1 MTPSKLRIKDD
12 LFSRLT
18 PFQADHR
25 CGSSFFHDHG
35 DHGEQHRYDGGGP
48 VSDVRPVPKEYS
60 SDGDET
66 HEPREIGPAKSPFLF
81 PAHFYK
87 NLFAASASLLKKRQH
102 TATVSPDGDVGGD
115 GSDGGASEVEEKA
128 EDLSSSQPVDA
139 AGPEV
144 AHFSRH
150 VLFAASPS
158 PTYHHQQPV
167 GPLAAFAKDQK
178 PALPAMPGRKLD
190 VKHSEQLLEKT
201 SNAFP
206 WLSETTNNNDY
217 TKSNNNHHHGTG
229 SHLHHPHHPHHHH
242 HHHHHP
248 HLSHPHAQGGGS
260 GSQSSLTAA
269 ASSVAIAA
277 AAAANCRHAHP
288 EDTKCRS
295 VNCGAAQPPS
305 PSIAPGLAG
314 PEGATPDSGST
325 TVAATAAIPNFNQM
339 PVPGTVQGQNP
350 TQGLVH
356 WMSAVM
362 AEHMTSNPHHDPT
375 AAAVGMHYMWNGP
388 VEQCGQH
395 TKDMDSYGGWPTPR
409 NHMSMKQGYEAK
421 MNPVDHHHHHHHHH
435 HNNLQKSHM
444 IDDGRLLDHHTMQA
458 GAAQMSQLY
467 GARGSSSSNSPGGH
481 GHGHGASNPAAAL
494 LVVPQPINATKIGAT
509 TGLPNGTGRKYQC
522 KMCPQIFTSKADLQL
537 HTQIHMRE
545 AKPYKCSQCN
555 KAFANSSYLSQHTR
569 IHLGIKPYRCE
580 ICQRKFTQLSHL
592 QQHIRTHTG
601 DKPYKCRHSGCLKAF
616 SQLSNLQSH
625 SRCHQT
631 DKPFKCN
638 SCYKCFSDEP
648 SLLEHIP
655 KHKESK
661 HLKTHICQYC
671 GKSYTQETY
680 LSKHMQKHAE
690 RTDKRPP
697 IGTRSSSSNANNG
710 GTVNVSAATP
720 GSSSGASSSS
730 SNSSHASNAQPS
742 AVAAVAAAAMGAES
756 AYWPK
761 VSPDSAAATINEVIS
776 QQQNNHHDFSLTP
789 NGSQTSGSTASAV
802 AGNQTTDHQPGSHH
816 ARDDAVEDLVGASA
830 VRGPNDA
837 GAPNASNG
845 NSNTGNQQQQQPQ
858 SGQQHNGGPLN
869 GGNLAMPPSSTP
881 MSVSYDTS
889 SIAKAA
895 PNSAFTPI
903 NAIPPHLGGL
913 QHHHHQLAASQRPS
927 YLYDAINFQNQKAV
941 AMNQSPSNAFP
952 NQLIS
957 LHQIRNYA
965 HQPAGGLMAGE
976 HLLGVT
982 VGPGGKDKG

>member
-12 LFSRLT
+12 LYQRCLAHPSVPTDEVSFKS
-18 PFQADHR
+18 AKHR
-25 CGSSFFHDHG
+25 NPGPLQGYGDECGSRELGRTTRASPVQIAG
-35 DHGEQHRYDGGGP
+35 AVGEDDDDDVGNERDG
-48 VSDVRPVPKEYS
+48 RM
-60 SDGDET
+60 
-66 HEPREIGPAKSPFLF
+66 PAKAAFIF
-81 PAHFYK
+81 PAQFYK
-87 NLFAASASLLKKRQH
+87 SLFAASASLLKKQH
-102 TATVSPDGDVGGD
+102 QHQPDQT
-115 GSDGGASEVEEKA
+115 SEDETSADEKA
-128 EDLSSSQPVDA
+128 QDLSSPTACSPVGHFPRGLPHHSTSSHEENHDQDVDA
-139 AGPEV
+139 SE
-144 AHFSRH
+144 
-150 VLFAASPS
+150 AS
-158 PTYHHQQPV
+158 
-167 GPLAAFAKDQK
+167 D
-178 PALPAMPGRKLD
+178 M
-190 VKHSEQLLEKT
+190 LEKP

-206 WLSETTNNNDY
+206 WLSEVTNNNDY
-217 TKSNNNHHHGTG
+217 TKGNNNHHATPP
-229 SHLHHPHHPHHHH
+229 HLHHPHHHH
-242 HHHHHP
+242 HHHHPHHSHHHHP
-248 HLSHPHAQGGGS
+248 HLAHSGASIGGSSQASNGGTGGAPGGGGAGGGGGGALGA
-260 GSQSSLTAA
+260 GS
-269 ASSVAIAA
+269 
-277 AAAANCRHAHP
+277 CRHGHP

-295 VNCGAAQPPS
+295 LGCTGPAAS
-305 PSIAPGLAG
+305 PSAAPSGLA
-314 PEGATPDSGST
+314 PEGTTPDSSSAA
-325 TVAATAAIPNFNQM
+325 VAAAATIPNFNQM
-339 PVPGTVQGQNP
+339 PVPGAVQGQNP

-362 AEHMTSNPHHDPT
+362 AEHMTSNPHHDP
-375 AAAVGMHYMWNGP
+375 AAVGMHYMWNGP
-388 VEQCGQH
+388 VEQCAQH
-395 TKDMDSYGGWPTPR
+395 TKDMDTYGGWPAPR
-409 NHMSMKQGYEAK
+409 NPMSMKQGYEAK

-435 HNNLQKSHM
+435 HNNLQKGHM
-444 IDDGRLLDHHTMQA
+444 IDDGRLLDHHPMQP

-467 GARGSSSSNSPGGH
+467 GARGSSSSSSPGG
-481 GHGHGASNPAAAL
+481 GGLGHGATNPATAL
-494 LVVPQPINATKIGAT
+494 LVVPQPINATKIGA

-638 SCYKCFSDEP
+638 SCYKCFTDEP
-648 SLLEHIP
+648 ALLEHIP

-697 IGTRSSSSNANNG
+697 IGTRSSSS
-710 GTVNVSAATP
+710 TVNLSASTP
-720 GSSSGASSSS
+720 GSSSSGSGSA
-730 SNSSHASNAQPS
+730 SNSGAPS
-742 AVAAVAAAAMGAES
+742 TLGQTTMATSES

-761 VSPDSAAATINEVIS
+761 VSPDSAAATINDVIN
-776 QQQNNHHDFSLTP
+776 QQNNHHEFSLTP
-789 NGSQTSGSTASAV
+789 NGSATNGSSTGSNGQASANNPAQQPSQV
-802 AGNQTTDHQPGSHH
+802 GTSQDLPGAHHQQ
-816 ARDDAVEDLVGASA
+816 RDDTVEDLVGST
-830 VRGPNDA
+830 RGGPPDSTATN
-837 GAPNASNG
+837 GTTSNG
-845 NSNTGNQQQQQPQ
+845 GGTAVTGNQTSTQQQPPP
-858 SGQQHNGGPLN
+858 QHNGTGPMS
-869 GGNLAMPPSSTP
+869 GNLAIPPVSTP
-881 MSVSYDTS
+881 MSASYDTN

-895 PNSAFTPI
+895 ANSAFTPI
-903 NAIPPHLGGL
+903 NAMPSHLNSL
-913 QHHHHQLAASQRPS
+913 QHHHHHHQLAAQRPS
-927 YLYDAINFQNQKAV
+927 YLYDAISFQNQKA
-941 AMNQSPSNAFP
+941 AIAQSPSNAFP

-965 HQPAGGLMAGE
+965 HQPAGGLMTGE

>member
-1 MTPSKLRIKDD
+1 MYPW
-12 LFSRLT
+12 
-18 PFQADHR
+18 
-25 CGSSFFHDHG
+25 
-35 DHGEQHRYDGGGP
+35 Y
-48 VSDVRPVPKEYS
+48 
-60 SDGDET
+60 
-66 HEPREIGPAKSPFLF
+66 REAQLSVGQLCSPL
-81 PAHFYK
+81 
-87 NLFAASASLLKKRQH
+87 
-102 TATVSPDGDVGGD
+102 
-115 GSDGGASEVEEKA
+115 
-128 EDLSSSQPVDA
+128 
-139 AGPEV
+139 AGPTPIKTENNY
-144 AHFSRH
+144 SDCM
-150 VLFAASPS
+150 
-158 PTYHHQQPV
+158 
-167 GPLAAFAKDQK
+167 LAVDFPNKK
-178 PALPAMPGRKLD
+178 P
-190 VKHSEQLLEKT
+190 

-206 WLSETTNNNDY
+206 WLSEATNNNDY
-217 TKSNNNHHHGTG
+217 SKGNNNHHGTPP
-229 SHLHHPHHPHHHH
+229 HLHHPHHPHHHH
-242 HHHHHP
+242 HHHHPHHSHHP
-248 HLSHPHAQGGGS
+248 HLPHSAA
-260 GSQSSLTAA
+260 GSQSNLGTTSSLTPG
-269 ASSVAIAA
+269 
-277 AAAANCRHAHP
+277 NCRHGGHP

-295 VNCGAAQPPS
+295 LNCGLPPQSS
-305 PSIAPGLAG
+305 PSAASTSLAG
-314 PEGATPDSGST
+314 AANEGATPDSSST
-325 TVAATAAIPNFNQM
+325 TATATAIPNFNQM
-339 PVPGTVQGQNP
+339 PVPGGVQGQNP

-362 AEHMTSNPHHDPT
+362 AEHMTSNPHHDP
-375 AAAVGMHYMWNGP
+375 AAVGMHYMWNGP

-395 TKDMDSYGGWPTPR
+395 TKDMDTYGGWPTPR
-409 NHMSMKQGYEAK
+409 NPMSMKQGYEAK

-435 HNNLQKSHM
+435 HNNLQKGHM
-444 IDDGRLLDHHTMQA
+444 IDDGRLLDHHTMQT

-467 GARGSSSSNSPGGH
+467 GARGSSSSSSPGGGL
-481 GHGHGASNPAAAL
+481 GHGGATNPATAL
-494 LVVPQPINATKIGAT
+494 LVVPQPINATKIGA

-697 IGTRSSSSNANNG
+697 IGARSSSS
-710 GTVNVSAATP
+710 TVNLSASTP
-720 GSSSGASSSS
+720 GSSSSGSGS
-730 SNSSHASNAQPS
+730 ASN
-742 AVAAVAAAAMGAES
+742 GATTTVGPATMTGES
-756 AYWPK
+756 TFWPK
-761 VSPDSAAATINEVIS
+761 VSPDSAAATINDVIN
-776 QQQNNHHDFSLTP
+776 QQNNHHDFSLTP
-789 NGSQTSGSTASAV
+789 NGSATNGSNGST
-802 AGNQTTDHQPGSHH
+802 GNGPNATNGPQSSGGNTVHGSGTDLTGAHHQ
-816 ARDDAVEDLVGASA
+816 RDDAVDELVGTA
-830 VRGPNDA
+830 RGPPD
-837 GAPNASNG
+837 
-845 NSNTGNQQQQQPQ
+845 NSNTPNGNTNPGPGNQPPAQQQQQQQPPP
-858 SGQQHNGGPLN
+858 QQHNGTAPTMN
-869 GGNLAMPPSSTP
+869 GNLAIPPVSTP
-881 MSVSYDTS
+881 MSVSYDS
-889 SIAKAA
+889 NSIAKATS
-895 PNSAFTPI
+895 NSAFTPI
-903 NAIPPHLGGL
+903 NAMPPHLNSL
-913 QHHHHQLAASQRPS
+913 QHHHQLATQRPS
-927 YLYDAINFQNQKAV
+927 YLYDAISFQNQKA
-941 AMNQSPSNAFP
+941 AMAQSPSNAFP